1 MIKTCH
7 LLMVA
12 AASLTLSVA
21 APAAAQEIVVG
32 LSMIKSGVL
41 KTVGE
46 ATETAVDIAVAEINA
61 KGGIGGKPLKLIK
74 FDTGS
79 DPKQAAT
86 ATQKFAQDDKVLA
99 IIGPF
104 SSGEAAVTFPVGE
117 RLGIVELPTSATTPG
132 LTKGFSYAWR
142 LVSDEGKQFTRLIK
156 TLGKKGIDHSKAD
169 IIYVS
174 DERVSNISGT
184 QFYPAIFKANNVA
197 YGDPIG
203 IQLKSFDV
211 SPQVTQALER
221 KPDVVAIAGT
231 PDSAGKVIKELRRQG
246 FTGRVIG
253 SQIFADPNSIDLF
266 GRDADGMI
274 IVAGYWWD
282 RNDATRA
289 FTKKFNEENAKRG
302 LTSKKIPHH
311 TDAQAYDI
319 VYLLKQAMEK
329 AGVTGDPAKLAQERT
344 AIRDALQGIRF
355 TGVTGENTCFNADR
369 DAQLPGFIIEIK
381 DLKWNLFELLACG
394 RLSVAATV
402 GAVTGP

>member
-117 RLGIVELPTSATTPG
+117 RLGIIELPTSATTPG

-369 DAQLPGFIIEIK
+369 DAQLPGFIIEIE
-381 DLKWNLFELLACG
+381 DLKWNLFDSWPADGC
-394 RLSVAATV
+394 
-402 GAVTGP
+402 P

>member
-117 RLGIVELPTSATTPG
+117 RLGIVELPTSASTPG

-319 VYLLKQAMEK
+319 VYLLKQAMER

-381 DLKWNLFELLACG
+381 DLKWNLFDSWPADGC
-394 RLSVAATV
+394 
-402 GAVTGP
+402 P

>member
-231 PDSAGKVIKELRRQG
+231 PDSAGKVIKDDG
-246 FTGRVIG
+246 FV
-253 SQIFADPNSIDLF
+253 N
-266 GRDADGMI
+266 
-274 IVAGYWWD
+274 VAGFMTE
-282 RNDATRA
+282 RHPLS
-289 FTKKFNEENAKRG
+289 E
-302 LTSKKIPHH
+302 TS
-311 TDAQAYDI
+311 
-319 VYLLKQAMEK
+319 
-329 AGVTGDPAKLAQERT
+329 
-344 AIRDALQGIRF
+344 
-355 TGVTGENTCFNADR
+355 ADE
-369 DAQLPGFIIEIK
+369 FY
-381 DLKWNLFELLACG
+381 
-394 RLSVAATV
+394 ST
-402 GAVTGP
+402 

>member
-1 MIKTCH
+1 MMKKSH
-7 LLMVA
+7 LLMMA
-12 AASLTLSVA
+12 AASLVLSAA

-46 ATETAVDIAVAEINA
+46 ATETSVDIAVAEINA

-74 FDTGS
+74 FDTGT

-104 SSGEAAVTFPVGE
+104 SSGEAAVTFPIGE
-117 RLGIVELPTSATTPG
+117 RLGIVELPTSASTPG
-132 LTKGFSYAWR
+132 LNKGYTYAWR

-156 TLGKKGIDHSKAD
+156 TLGKKGIAANKAE

-197 YGDPIG
+197 FGDPIG

-221 KPDVVAIAGT
+221 KPDVMAVAGT

-274 IVAGYWWD
+274 IVAGFWWD

-289 FTKKFNEENAKRG
+289 FTKKYAEENAKRG

-369 DAQLPGFIIEIK
+369 DAQLPGFVIEIK
-381 DLKWNLFELLACG
+381 DLKWNLFDSWPADGC
-394 RLSVAATV
+394 
-402 GAVTGP
+402 P

>member
-117 RLGIVELPTSATTPG
+117 RLGIIELPTSATTPG

-381 DLKWNLFELLACG
+381 DLKWNLFDSWPADGC
-394 RLSVAATV
+394 
-402 GAVTGP
+402 P

>member
-12 AASLTLSVA
+12 AASLALSAA
-21 APAAAQEIVVG
+21 APAAAEEIVVG
-32 LSMIKSGVL
+32 LSMVKSGVL

-86 ATQKFAQDDKVLA
+86 AIQKFAQDDKVLA

-117 RLGIVELPTSATTPG
+117 RLGIVELPTSASTPG

-142 LVSDEGKQFTRLIK
+142 LVSDEGKQFSRLIK
-156 TLGKKGIDHSKAD
+156 TLGKKGIDHNKAE

-274 IVAGYWWD
+274 IVAGFWWD

-289 FTKKFNEENAKRG
+289 FTNKYNEENAKRG

-344 AIRDALQGIRF
+344 AIRDALRGIRF
-355 TGVTGENTCFNADR
+355 TGVTGENTCFNTDR
-369 DAQLPGFIIEIK
+369 DAQLPGFVIEIK
-381 DLKWNLFELLACG
+381 DLKWNLFDSWPADGC
-394 RLSVAATV
+394 
-402 GAVTGP
+402 P

>member
-1 MIKTCH
+1 MMRLRH
-7 LLMVA
+7 LPVA
-12 AASLTLSVA
+12 AVA
-21 APAAAQEIVVG
+21 LAILAVAPAQAQEIVIG
-32 LSMIKSGVL
+32 LSTVKSGVL

-46 ATETAVDIAVAEINA
+46 TTETAVDIAVAEINA
-61 KGGIGGKPLKLIK
+61 KGGIGGKQIKLLK

-86 ATQKFAQDDKVLA
+86 GTQKFAQDDKALA

-104 SSGEAAVTFPVGE
+104 SSGEAAVAFPVGE
-117 RLGIVELPTSATTPG
+117 RLGIVEMPNAASTPG

-142 LVSDEGKQFTRLIK
+142 LTSDEGRQFTRLIK
-156 TLGKKGIDHSKAD
+156 TLDKKGIKRDKAE

-184 QFYPAIFKANNVA
+184 QFYPAIFKASNVTF
-197 YGDPIG
+197 GEPIA

-211 SPQVTQALER
+211 SPQVAQALGR
-221 KPDVVAIAGT
+221 NPDVVAIAGT

-253 SQIFADPNSIDLF
+253 SQIFADPNSIELF

-274 IVAGYWWD
+274 IVAGFWWD

-289 FTKKFNEENAKRG
+289 LTKKFNEENQKRG
-302 LTSKKIPHH
+302 LIAKKIPHH

-344 AIRDALQGIRF
+344 AIRDALKGIQF
-355 TGVTGENTCFNADR
+355 TGVTGENTCFSSDR
-369 DAQLPGFIIEIK
+369 DASLPGFVIEIK
-381 DLKWNLFELLACG
+381 DLKWNLYDTWTADPC
-394 RLSVAATV
+394 T
-402 GAVTGP
+402 

>member
-117 RLGIVELPTSATTPG
+117 RLGIIELPTSATTPG

-266 GRDADGMI
+266 GRGADGMI

-282 RNDATRA
+282 RNYATRA

-381 DLKWNLFELLACG
+381 DLKWNLFDSWPADGC
-394 RLSVAATV
+394 
-402 GAVTGP
+402 P

>member
-381 DLKWNLFELLACG
+381 DLKWNLFDSWPADGC
-394 RLSVAATV
+394 
-402 GAVTGP
+402 P

>member
-12 AASLTLSVA
+12 ATSLALSVA
-21 APAAAQEIVVG
+21 APADAEEIVVG
-32 LSMIKSGVL
+32 LSMVKSGVL

-46 ATETAVDIAVAEINA
+46 ATETAVDIAVSEINA

-86 ATQKFAQDDKVLA
+86 AIQKFAQDDKVLA

-117 RLGIVELPTSATTPG
+117 RLGIVELPTSASTPG

-142 LVSDEGKQFTRLIK
+142 LVSDEGKQFSRLIK
-156 TLGKKGIDHSKAD
+156 TLGKKGIEHSKAE

-184 QFYPAIFKANNVA
+184 QFYPAIFKSNDVA

-289 FTKKFNEENAKRG
+289 FTKKYNEENAQRG

-329 AGVTGDPAKLAQERT
+329 AGVTGNPAKLAQERT

-369 DAQLPGFIIEIK
+369 DAQLPGFVIEIK
-381 DLKWNLFELLACG
+381 DLKWNLFDSWPADGC
-394 RLSVAATV
+394 
-402 GAVTGP
+402 P

>member
-12 AASLTLSVA
+12 AASLALSAA
-21 APAAAQEIVVG
+21 APAAAEEIVVG
-32 LSMIKSGVL
+32 LSMVKSGVL

-61 KGGIGGKPLKLIK
+61 KGGISGKPLKLIK

-86 ATQKFAQDDKVLA
+86 AIQKFAQDDKVLA

-117 RLGIVELPTSATTPG
+117 RLGIVELPTSASTPG

-142 LVSDEGKQFTRLIK
+142 LVSDEGKQFSRLIK
-156 TLGKKGIDHSKAD
+156 TLGKKGIDHNKAE

-274 IVAGYWWD
+274 IVAGFWWD

-289 FTKKFNEENAKRG
+289 FTNKYNEENAKRG

-329 AGVTGDPAKLAQERT
+329 AGVTGDPARLAQERT

-369 DAQLPGFIIEIK
+369 DAQLPGFVIEIK
-381 DLKWNLFELLACG
+381 DLKWSLFDSWPADSC
-394 RLSVAATV
+394 
-402 GAVTGP
+402 P